1 MTAESTGRVARSRIR
16 WQYRRRADEG
26 RDVVARDR
34 RTVLITDAPE
44 SPEKELRRREIRY
57 VTMMLTRAA
66 CLIAGAVLVSTKPPL
81 WPLWVFLCVV
91 GMVLLPWLAVI
102 LANDRPPKTMAERLH
117 DAKRHAP
124 EPAALPA
131 PAFFFNDT
139 ATPEIYT
146 LSLHD
151 ALPLVL

>member
-1 MTAESTGRVARSRIR
+1 M
-16 WQYRRRADEG
+16 
-26 RDVVARDR
+26 ARDR
-34 RTVLITDAPE
+34 RTVVITDAPE

-102 LANDRPPKTMAERLH
+102 LANDRPPKTKAERLQ

-131 PAFFFNDT
+131 PATQERKVID
-139 ATPEIYT
+139 
-146 LSLHD
+146 HD
-151 ALPLVL
+151 